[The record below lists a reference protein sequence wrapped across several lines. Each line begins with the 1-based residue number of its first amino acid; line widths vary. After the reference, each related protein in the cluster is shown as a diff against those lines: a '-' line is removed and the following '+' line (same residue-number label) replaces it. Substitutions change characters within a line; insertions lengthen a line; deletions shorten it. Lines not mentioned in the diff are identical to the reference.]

1 MLRHK
6 NLEVNHKTF
15 CSTLLIPFIHFWH
28 ASHWITNS
36 CSCLGQHSIGWSYSA
51 TFSLIIIP
59 DDPGLNSIMLIK
71 LYNCTWFNLFWNFAL
86 LHCIYILHSI
96 LYLFCLVF
104 IVVVVIVLLEKV
116 RLINFYSS
124 RSGTLDGEIT
134 VKWKNLG
141 TT

>member
-15 CSTLLIPFIHFWH
+15 CSTLLIPSIHFWH
-28 ASHWITNS
+28 ATHWITNS

-51 TFSLIIIP
+51 TFSLIIIS

-86 LHCIYILHSI
+86 LHCIKLYVAFYFVPFLFSFYCCCCHS
-96 LYLFCLVF
+96 F
-104 IVVVVIVLLEKV
+104 IGKSKIDKFLLLEV
-116 RLINFYSS
+116 VHLM
-124 RSGTLDGEIT
+124 
-134 VKWKNLG
+134 VK
-141 TT
+141 